1 MSHEEYRT
9 ISIELLAL
17 DLTTCGR
24 CTGTDQN
31 LREAIDMVAGVLREA
46 GTEVRVT
53 KHIVT
58 TADDAH
64 RLKMRASPTVRI
76 DGRDIA
82 LEFKVSRCKE
92 CGELCDCV
100 GGVDC
105 RVWIWRGEE
114 YLEAPKAMI
123 VDALLRA
130 YAAGPSTADAAD
142 YALPDNLQRFF
153 DAKSGRLRS
162 TSEVANAE
170 AECCDRTACCDS
182 ATKSE
187 CCGNASASE
196 ECTTVPAP
204 CGCR

>member
-1 MSHEEYRT
+1 MSTTTTDDEYRT
-9 ISIELLAL
+9 INIEFLAL

-31 LREAIDMVAGVLREA
+31 LSEAINMVAGVLREA

-58 TADDAH
+58 TAVDAH

-76 DGRDIA
+76 DDRDIA
-82 LEFKVSRCKE
+82 LEFKVSRCKD

-105 RVWIWRGEE
+105 RVWVWRGEE

-123 VDALLRA
+123 VDAMLRA
-130 YAAGPSTADAAD
+130 YAAGPSTIEDAG
-142 YALPDNLQRFF
+142 YMLPDNLQQFF
-153 DAKSGRLRS
+153 DSKAKSS
-162 TSEVANAE
+162 PTTSEAANGE
-170 AECCDRTACCDS
+170 PDCCDRLSCCDS
-182 ATKSE
+182 ESKSD
-187 CCGNASASE
+187 CCGDA
-196 ECTTVPAP
+196 PAL
-204 CGCR
+204 GQR